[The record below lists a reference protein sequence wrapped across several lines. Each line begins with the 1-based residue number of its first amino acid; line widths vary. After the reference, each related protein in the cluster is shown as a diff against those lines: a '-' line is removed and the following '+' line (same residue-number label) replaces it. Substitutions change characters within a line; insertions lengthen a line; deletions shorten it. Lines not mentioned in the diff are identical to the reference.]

1 MVGEVGRV
9 LQLTLLLGQLHIKVL
24 LVGFQWL
31 QAFLLRALLSFA
43 LDKLIELLH
52 ALDAE
57 NPISPI

>member
-9 LQLTLLLGQLHIKVL
+9 LKLTLLLGQLHVKVL
-24 LVGFQWL
+24 LVGLQRL

-57 NPISPI
+57 NPVSPI